1 MTNNCSKCSLDT
13 LLSASPYRR
22 NPKYLSSA
30 HLTKQKATKIN
41 FTSDQ
46 KSLSSAR
53 RKAFWRGWMD
63 WRFVW
68 RLIGKKPRTLA
79 KLLACFVLSYFLVLT
94 TKFYWRSFEF
104 IAAFVWL
111 RFFSAILASL
121 LAKGSASIQL
131 ICQSAWLGLLL
142 LLLLAVA
149 RVICKIHCSTISVV
163 CCVVFRLAVFLFTS
177 SWREDSANQ
186 VTDKLNWLSLLLL
199 FDVIFFAAV

>member
-30 HLTKQKATKIN
+30 HLAKQEATKVN
-41 FTSDQ
+41 LTSDQ
-46 KSLSSAR
+46 KGLSSVEKSTLKRLNGLEICVEA
-53 RKAFWRGWMD
+53 D
-63 WRFVW
+63 WEEATH
-68 RLIGKKPRTLA
+68 IGEIVGVF
-79 KLLACFVLSYFLVLT
+79 CFVLFSGTHDKILLA
-94 TKFYWRSFEF
+94 KFWVHRGLCLAS
-104 IAAFVWL
+104 
-111 RFFSAILASL
+111 FFSAILASL